1 MRSVNLL
8 KVAKSTWDR
17 EYADIFP
24 YIVQIGTGGTGTY
37 CVQHIAQILATSGK
51 KAAYIIA
58 DPDIVEEKNLNNQL
72 FLPQEVGQKKADILA
87 SRYSSAY
94 GLPIGV
100 YSENYIESP
109 EQLRRLFNM
118 EYLSMYDEPT
128 ETFRARKLFLP
139 IIVGCVDNNYTRRV
153 IYELF
158 KTMNTG
164 IWIDAGNEATVVPR
178 DWRTRP
184 KEEWTPEELA
194 AFNESGWS
202 GQVVTG
208 VRTDLFKQECVAEAF
223 PDVLGDAGE
232 IRPSEMSCSELSA
245 SEPQRMIV
253 NKFAALIIAN
263 ILTEIIEQKTISQH
277 ITFFHAKK
285 GYMRTIPVV
294 KEKQEEN
301 QKAG

>member
-1 MRSVNLL
+1 MKSVNLL
-8 KVAKSTWDR
+8 KVTQTSWR
-17 EYADIFP
+17 EYVDVFP

-37 CVQHIAQILATSGK
+37 CVQHIAQILATSRK

-100 YSENYIESP
+100 YSEKYIESP
-109 EQLRRLFNM
+109 EQLRKLFNM
-118 EYLSMYDEPT
+118 EYLSMYDDPT
-128 ETFRARKLFLP
+128 EMFRARKLFLP
-139 IIVGCVDNNYTRRV
+139 IIVGCVDNNYSRRV

-158 KTMNTG
+158 NDMSTG
-164 IWIDAGNEATVVPR
+164 IWIDAGNEATVVPH

-208 VRTDLFKQECVAEAF
+208 VRTNLFNQKCVAEAF
-223 PDVLGDAGE
+223 PDVLEDADE

-245 SEPQRMIV
+245 SEPQRAIV
-253 NKFAALIIAN
+253 NKFAALIVAN
-263 ILTEIIEQKTISQH
+263 VLREIIEEATVSSH